1 MSVETDLVAT
11 VLENIGFKE
20 ALAAIATRSVLADLP
35 AIVPELGAQRVDW
48 RQALLCASALTAVES
63 EHGIDAALRVAQGA
77 LTDELAEPAHNEAAA
92 VLLERMGNR
101 RAIGLAEERALLG
114 AEAWTNA
121 PAPLRLDVIRRRIEL
136 TIPLAD
142 GEAIVANQFQR
153 DFWSGAEE
161 HGWLS
166 VSAPTSAG
174 KSYVLRRWFQER
186 ARASERFRG
195 VYLVPTRALVDEVG
209 RELRRELGD
218 EVAVFSIPWDPT
230 IGSHPK
236 ELYVLTQER
245 LHLLQERHSAFA
257 LDLLFVDE
265 AQKLGDESRGVLL
278 QQVLDETL
286 RRTPGAQVIFAS
298 PSSSNPQMLL
308 AGAPGGSR
316 PASLVSEAVT
326 VNQNLLWVNS
336 SPNSRS
342 WTVELVRDSEP
353 QRLGAVELPARPKTG
368 QILPFLA
375 AVLGGEN
382 AGNLVYVNG
391 AADAEKVAMQIAEL
405 LADRVDLSEDE
416 QIRALAELTVKT
428 VHPDYRLIQ
437 VLQRGVGFH
446 YGNMPTLVRAE
457 IERLFGDGTLRYLVC
472 TSTLLEGVNLPCR
485 NLFVRGP
492 KRGSGR
498 PMSSSDFWNLAGRA
512 GRWGK
517 EFRGNIVCVDTLTG
531 GWGTV
536 PNRRVRQT
544 LRRSSDEI
552 ISSAEALV
560 AFIESPAPAR
570 AAHDAPVTASVFSL
584 LATRVSQGHSLRSIP
599 GVTLSERDGR
609 DLEKRIAAVLEQ
621 VEVSAALMSR
631 HAGISPTAMQV
642 LLDYFRGHEPDTL
655 PLRSPESPR
664 SDLSYAKALSRCRDY
679 LGSTY
684 FNGDKRCAML
694 GILIRDWMQG
704 RPMPRLITE
713 RMDYQRRS
721 LAPNRF
727 DPPRII
733 RETMEDVEQ
742 IARFAAPKYLACYQ
756 DVLALHLAKEG
767 EKPAIPTET
776 LTMMLELG
784 VSSATEVSLMNLGIS
799 RAGAVAVSELM
810 MADDLDGPQVLAW
823 LRAQN
828 VEQLAV
834 PVLVRGELAELR
846 SNASAT

>member
-1 MSVETDLVAT
+1 MSVETDLVAL
-11 VLENIGFKE
+11 VLENTGFKQT
-20 ALAAIATRSVLADLP
+20 LDAIARRSVLADLP
-35 AIVPELGAQRVDW
+35 AIAPELGAQWVDW

-77 LTDELAEPAHNEAAA
+77 LTDELAEPVHNEAAA

-114 AEAWTNA
+114 AEAWSNA
-121 PAPLRLDVIRRRIEL
+121 PAPLRLDVIRRRMEL

-142 GEAIVANQFQR
+142 GEALVANQFQR

-209 RELRRELGD
+209 RELRRELGN
-218 EVAVFSIPWDPT
+218 EMAVFSIPWDPKV
-230 IGSHPK
+230 GSHPK

-245 LHLLQERHSAFA
+245 LHLLQERHAFA

-265 AQKLGDESRGVLL
+265 AQKLGDDSRGVLL

-286 RRTPGAQVIFAS
+286 RRTPGAQVVFAS
-298 PSSSNPQMLL
+298 PSSSNPHLL
-308 AGAPGGSR
+308 LEGAPEGSR
-316 PASLVSEAVT
+316 PASLISEAVT

-336 SPNSRS
+336 SPNSKS
-342 WTVELVRDSEP
+342 WTVELVRDGEP
-353 QRLGAVELPARPKTG
+353 QRLGSVDLPARPKTG

-375 AVLGGEN
+375 AVLGGEDG
-382 AGNLVYVNG
+382 GNLVYVNG
-391 AADAEKVAMQIAEL
+391 AADAEKVAMQIAGL
-405 LADRVDLSEDE
+405 LADRVDLSKDE
-416 QIRALAELTVKT
+416 QVSALAELTVKT
-428 VHPDYRLIQ
+428 VHPEYRLIQ

-457 IERLFGDGTLRYLVC
+457 IERLFSDGTLRYLVC

-485 NLFVRGP
+485 NLFLRGP
-492 KRGSGR
+492 KRGPGR
-498 PMSSSDFWNLAGRA
+498 PMSLSDFWNLAGRA

-517 EFRGNIVCVDTLTG
+517 EFRGNIVCVDTLAG
-531 GWGTV
+531 GWDAV
-536 PNRRVRQT
+536 PNRRVRQI

-552 ISSAEALV
+552 LSRAEALR
-560 AFIESPAPAR
+560 AFIESPTPAK
-570 AAHDAPVTASVFSL
+570 AAYDEPITASVFSL

-599 GVTLSERDGR
+599 GVSLSERDAR
-609 DLEKRIAAVLEQ
+609 DLEQRITSVLER
-621 VEVSAALMSR
+621 VEMPAALMSR

-664 SDLSYAKALSRCRDY
+664 SDLSYTKALSRCRDH
-679 LGSTY
+679 LGSRY
-684 FNGDKRCAML
+684 FGNDKRCAML
-694 GILIRDWMQG
+694 GFLIRDWMQG

-713 RMDYQRRS
+713 RMDYQQKS
-721 LAPNRF
+721 VAPNRF
-727 DPPRII
+727 DPPKII

-756 DVLALHLAKEG
+756 DVLALHLAEEG
-767 EKPAIPTET
+767 DKPAIATDT

-784 VSSATEVSLMNLGIS
+784 VSSATEVSLMSLGIS
-799 RAGAVAVSELM
+799 RAGAIAVSELM
-810 MADDLDGPQVLAW
+810 MADDLDSRRVLAW
-823 LRAQN
+823 VREQN
-828 VEQLAV
+828 LDQLAV
-834 PVLVRGELAELR
+834 PVLVRGELAELL
-846 SNASAT
+846 SSAPAA